1 MAEMSSM
8 YFSKLGRS
16 LFVLVLVVYLFGD
29 LSIYCA
35 TVAKSLVNIVCDPIT
50 DDSVNNQTLQC
61 LHNYPITRGSTY
73 YAFLALFVLLLG
85 PFVFFNVHKTKYL
98 QILTSVMRCAAF
110 FIMTVLATMRLF
122 NKNLPHGR
130 PSPILWDGVSTM
142 FGCGVYS
149 FMCHHSLPSVV
160 TPMRNKSHLVKLTGF
175 DLMLVVLV
183 YLLLSL
189 TGVFAFPSIEDVYSL
204 NFIPDRKTASSG
216 LEILDYFLIMFPVI
230 TLSTSFPIIAVTLRN
245 NLQAVL
251 FPHEGSSWVLRDI
264 MVPSVVVLIPL
275 VIALTTNDIS
285 LLVGITGSYGGACIQ
300 YVIPAFIVIF
310 SRADLPEDLK
320 QIPNQFRSPFN
331 SFLWPILILVW
342 AGITIAFVTIN
353 HIDKIF
359 QGFITDVAQK
369 VTPGFL

>member
-1 MAEMSSM
+1 MMEDAEFTIVNKYSTPTGLIYIFNLVIGTGALTLPKAVQETGWLLGSIFLVLICFFSFVTVTFVLEAMATTNAIRQWKKLGELRRISSYLRQSSVDRLTTSVDRLTDISVDTSVDEHFSSENTPLNGTMEVRNTDLFPNFPTEPKVLYTLESKVEMAEMSSM

-175 DLMLVVLV
+175 DLMVC
-183 YLLLSL
+183 
-189 TGVFAFPSIEDVYSL
+189 G
-204 NFIPDRKTASSG
+204 
-216 LEILDYFLIMFPVI
+216 
-230 TLSTSFPIIAVTLRN
+230 
-245 NLQAVL
+245 
-251 FPHEGSSWVLRDI
+251 
-264 MVPSVVVLIPL
+264 
-275 VIALTTNDIS
+275 
-285 LLVGITGSYGGACIQ
+285 
-300 YVIPAFIVIF
+300 
-310 SRADLPEDLK
+310 
-320 QIPNQFRSPFN
+320 
-331 SFLWPILILVW
+331 
-342 AGITIAFVTIN
+342 
-353 HIDKIF
+353 
-359 QGFITDVAQK
+359 
-369 VTPGFL
+369 